1 MSGSLME
8 IDVDGG
14 GPGNLHDNGLTITYK
29 QGYSSGFDNSI
40 YFKSETFL

>member
-1 MSGSLME
+1 ME

-29 QGYSSGFDNSI
+29 QGYSSGFNNSI
-40 YFKSETFL
+40 YF